1 MAHYPVNH
9 HFRQVYRLLAGLVGL
24 YLTLVG
30 VIGVASTWGDGF
42 LHRGGDWSLGLR
54 VNPLMSLLI
63 LVAGLVILVAA
74 VVGGNLHHRVNL
86 VAGWGILA
94 VAVFLMIVM
103 QTDANVFNASMVNVI
118 VLLIG
123 GLVVLTAALYG
134 KVGTSDEERSEAE
147 ASSGA
152 RT

>member
-9 HFRQVYRLLAGLVGL
+9 HFRQVYRVLAGLVGL
-24 YLTLVG
+24 YLALVG
-30 VIGVASTWGDGF
+30 VIGLANTWGDAF
-42 LHRGGDWSLGLR
+42 FHRGPDWSLGLR
-54 VNPLMSLLI
+54 VNPVMSWLI
-63 LVAGLVILVAA
+63 LLVGLVIMAAA

-86 VAGWGILA
+86 VAGWAMLA

-134 KVGTSDEERSEAE
+134 KVGTQDEARTEVE

-152 RT
+152 RA